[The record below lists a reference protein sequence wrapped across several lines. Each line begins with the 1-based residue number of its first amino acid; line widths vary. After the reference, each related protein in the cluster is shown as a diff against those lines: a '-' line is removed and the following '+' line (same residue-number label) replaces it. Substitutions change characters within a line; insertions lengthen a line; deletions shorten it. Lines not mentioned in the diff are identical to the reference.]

1 MTDRTPESQPSRTAQ
16 TSSTTQTMR
25 ALRFHEYGEP
35 ADVLVLETAPISE
48 PGPGR
53 IRVAVHACG
62 LAPADWAL
70 CGGLFPGQLPRG
82 VGCDVSGTVEAVGPD
97 VTDVAVG
104 DLVFGTADF
113 AGQPTAGAAD
123 RAVMDR
129 WFAVPDGLDLVQ
141 AAALPMALSTAY
153 WHLARLGLTP
163 GSTLLVNG
171 AGTTIGYAAVQIA
184 LLRGLHA
191 IATAGQTY
199 AARLTDLGAT
209 VTPYGEGLAERVAA
223 LTDTPVDIVFDTAP
237 PNNAM
242 PDLVRIAGGDPRR
255 VLTCSDLAGAAE
267 VGARDSFHEDP
278 AAFTDEERYGH
289 FPEFAKL
296 AADGAFT
303 IPIAGTFPLEQWRT
317 ALEISQS
324 GRARGKLLLL
334 LKPEA

>member
-1 MTDRTPESQPSRTAQ
+1 MADHTTPAPD
-16 TSSTTQTMR
+16 TMR
-25 ALRFHEYGEP
+25 TVRFHEYGEP
-35 ADVLVLETAPISE
+35 SDVLVLETAPIPE

-53 IRVAVHACG
+53 IRVAVLACG

-70 CGGLFPGQLPRG
+70 CRGLFAAELPRG
-82 VGCDVSGTVEAVGPD
+82 VGCDVAGTVEAVGAG

-104 DLVFGTADF
+104 DLVFGTADY
-113 AGQPTAGAAD
+113 AGQPSAGAAD
-123 RAVMDR
+123 RAVMDH
-129 WFAVPDGLDLVQ
+129 WFAVPEGLDPIQ

-184 LLRGLHA
+184 LIRGLRV

-209 VTPYGEGLAERVAA
+209 VTPYGDGLVERVKA
-223 LTDTPVDIVFDTAP
+223 LTDAPVDIVFDTAP
-237 PNNAM
+237 ANGAL

-267 VGARDSFHEDP
+267 IGVRDSFHEDP
-278 AAFTDEERYGH
+278 ATFTDDERYGH

-296 AADGAFT
+296 AADGAFN

-317 ALEISQS
+317 ALEISLS
-324 GRARGKLLLL
+324 GRARGKLLVV
-334 LKPEA
+334 PAST